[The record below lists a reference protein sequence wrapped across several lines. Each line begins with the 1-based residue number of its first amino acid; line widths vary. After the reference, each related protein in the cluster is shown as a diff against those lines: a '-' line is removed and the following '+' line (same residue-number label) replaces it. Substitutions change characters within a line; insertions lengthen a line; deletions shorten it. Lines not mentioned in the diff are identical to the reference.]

1 MGGVAILVRARI
13 KQQVIPNL
21 NLLSL
26 EAVAVLIK
34 LNNRYVTIVSA
45 YQPPSRQMQMSDYDK
60 VMNLDNSIIMAGDLN
75 AKHTNWGCRV
85 INPNGT
91 KLLSFIANTPYT
103 NYAPNEPTYFPSDV
117 NRQPDILDILLI
129 KSFPLICTQEALAEL
144 DSDHIPVHKLL
155 DLPDYSVQNCMD
167 YVTPNEVKLIVKNL
181 PNKKAPGHD
190 HLTNLMFKKLPAKG
204 IVLMTSLFNFLLR
217 VGHFPLSWKI
227 ATIILIK
234 KPGKNKSNPDSY
246 RPISLLTSLSK
257 IFEKVIH
264 TRLLNYLNS
273 AEVIPKFQF
282 GFRPNHSTIQQ
293 LFRIT
298 EHISNSFEKH
308 CHTGAV
314 FIDVSKAFDK
324 FSSRS
329 QSSRHFKKKKN
340 TRTSSD
346 ALTPPYTSKNRF
358 SPLLTIQVDDNT
370 DGIANEVS
378 TQQSQVRPKI
388 PPIYVYNISDY
399 ENFHTS
405 LANITFDEFSIANTK
420 SALKVNMDS
429 IDDYRTATKLFDDSG
444 TEYHTYQFPENKQLS
459 VIIRNLPV
467 NMSEACI
474 YKELV
479 ELKFEVASVTRL
491 QNKFKTPIPIVA
503 ILNTLLAFLTHHNID
518 IACITETH
526 LSSLD
531 EIKFPGYIPHRT
543 DRVTQSRAMG
553 GVAILV
559 RARIKQQVI
568 PNLNL
573 LSLEAVAVLIKLN
586 NRYVT
591 IVSAYQPPSRQMQMS
606 DYDKVMNLD
615 NSIIMA
621 GDLNAKHTNWGC
633 RVINPNGTKLLSFIA
648 NTPYTN
654 YAPNEP
660 TYFPSDVNRQPDI
673 LDILLI
679 KSFPLI
685 CTQEALAELDSDHIP
700 VKITINSSSQSYQS
714 NNSLIKGKP
723 NWDIFSNQIN
733 TNLIIP
739 KTIPTIQAAE
749 QMSEHLTTVIA
760 DAARACSK
768 PTLHNTKNIG
778 FLPQYILSLIQR
790 KHHARRIWQNQRNTE
805 NKKILNKLTKDVR
818 TALQNYR
825 VSSYNSYLLNMY
837 PGDSNLW
844 KETKRLLNQEINI
857 ILPLRTAN
865 ELVISDA
872 DKCSV
877 FSEMLYNIFST
888 NQISDIN
895 NERQVHKLLD
905 LPDYSVQN
913 CMDYVT
919 PNEVKLIVKNLPN
932 KKPPGHDHLT
942 NLMFKKLP
950 AKGIVLMTSLFNF
963 LELHTQ
969 KNYLKN
975 IIPDQFPNFYHNLID
990 SRNSVIPVDT
1000 VKIIKEHFK
1009 KKKNTRTSSD
1019 ALTPPYTSKN
1029 RFSPLLTIQVDDNTD
1044 GIANE
1049 VSTQQS
1055 QVRPKIPPIYVYN
1068 ISDYE
1073 NFHTSLAN
1081 ITFDEFSI
1089 ANTKS
1094 ALKVNMDSIDDYRTA
1109 TKLFDDSG
1117 TEYHTYQFPEN
1128 KQLSVIIRNLP
1139 VNMSEACI
1147 YKELVELKFEV
1158 ASVTRLQN
1166 KFKTPIPIVAILL
1179 SKSSTEIY
1187 SLNRLLHCVVTV
1199 EPRQPSKG
1207 IPQCTNCQR
1216 FSHTKKFCHLP
1227 PRCVKCA
1234 GDHHYSS
1241 CPKEIET
1248 PPKCVNCL
1256 SDHPATYRGCTF
1268 YKEISKDKK
1277 NATQFKNNYTKVQF
1291 PVNISNIT
1299 QNDVTDKR
1307 SYAAATK
1314 NKSQDKSFNNTDND
1328 FMKTLNTLLAFLTH
1342 HNIDIACITETHLSS
1357 LDEIKFPGYIPHRT
1371 DRVTQSRAM
1380 GGVAILVRAR
1390 IKQQVIPNLNLLSLE
1405 AVAVLIKLN
1414 NRYVTIVSAY
1424 QPPSRQMQ
1432 MSDYDKV
1439 MNLDN
1444 SIIMAG
1450 DLNAKHTNW
1459 GCRVIN
1465 PNGTKLLSFIANT
1478 PYTNYAP
1485 NEPTYFPS
1493 DVNRQPDI
1501 LDILLIKSF
1510 PLICTQEAL
1519 AELDS
1524 DHIPVKITINSS
1536 SQSYQSNNSL
1546 IKGKPNWDIFS
1557 NQINTNLIIPKTIP
1571 TIQAAEQMSEH
1582 LTTVIADAARACSK
1596 PTLHNT
1602 KNIGFLPQYILSLIQ
1617 RKHHARRIWQNQRN
1631 TENKK
1636 ILNKLTKDV
1645 RTALQNYRVSSYNSY
1660 LLNMYPGDSNLW
1672 KETKRLLNQEIN
1684 IILPLRTANELVISD
1699 ADKCSFSSRSQS
1711 SRHFKKKKNT
1721 RTSSDALTPP
1731 YTSKNRFSPLLTI
1744 QVDDNTDGIANE
1756 VSTQQSQVRPK
1767 IPPIYVYNIS
1777 DYENFHTSLANITFD
1792 EFSIANTKSALK
1804 VNMDSIDDYRTAT
1817 KLFDDSGTEYHTYQF
1832 PENKQLSVIIRNL
1845 PVNMSEACIYKEL
1858 LELKFEVASV
1868 TRLQNKF
1875 KTPIPIV
1882 AILLSKSSTEI
1893 YSLNRLLHCVVTV
1906 EPRQPS
1912 KGIPQCTNCQRF
1924 SHTKKFCHLPPR
1936 CVKCAGDHHY
1946 SSCPKE
1952 IETPPK
1958 CVNCLSDHPATY
1970 RGCTFYK
1977 EISKDKKNAT
1987 QFKNNYTKVQFP
1999 VNISNITQ
2007 NDVTDKRSYAAATK
2021 NKSQDKSFNNTDN
2034 DFMKTLLPLINTFIS
2049 QLLQKIIENLPAIL
2063 NSVHLNPN
2071 GSP

>member
-1 MGGVAILVRARI
+1 
-13 KQQVIPNL
+13 
-21 NLLSL
+21 
-26 EAVAVLIK
+26 
-34 LNNRYVTIVSA
+34 
-45 YQPPSRQMQMSDYDK
+45 
-60 VMNLDNSIIMAGDLN
+60 
-75 AKHTNWGCRV
+75 
-85 INPNGT
+85 
-91 KLLSFIANTPYT
+91 
-103 NYAPNEPTYFPSDV
+103 
-117 NRQPDILDILLI
+117 
-129 KSFPLICTQEALAEL
+129 
-144 DSDHIPVHKLL
+144 
-155 DLPDYSVQNCMD
+155 
-167 YVTPNEVKLIVKNL
+167 
-181 PNKKAPGHD
+181 
-190 HLTNLMFKKLPAKG
+190 
-204 IVLMTSLFNFLLR
+204 
-217 VGHFPLSWKI
+217 
-227 ATIILIK
+227 
-234 KPGKNKSNPDSY
+234 
-246 RPISLLTSLSK
+246 
-257 IFEKVIH
+257 
-264 TRLLNYLNS
+264 
-273 AEVIPKFQF
+273 
-282 GFRPNHSTIQQ
+282 
-293 LFRIT
+293 
-298 EHISNSFEKH
+298 
-308 CHTGAV
+308 
-314 FIDVSKAFDK
+314 
-324 FSSRS
+324 
-329 QSSRHFKKKKN
+329 
-340 TRTSSD
+340 
-346 ALTPPYTSKNRF
+346 
-358 SPLLTIQVDDNT
+358 
-370 DGIANEVS
+370 
-378 TQQSQVRPKI
+378 
-388 PPIYVYNISDY
+388 
-399 ENFHTS
+399 
-405 LANITFDEFSIANTK
+405 
-420 SALKVNMDS
+420 MDS

-444 TEYHTYQFPENKQLS
+444 IEYHTYQFPENKQLS

-491 QNKFKTPIPIVA
+491 QNTFKTPIPIVA
-503 ILNTLLAFLTHHNID
+503 ILLSKSSTEIYSLNRLLHCVVTVEPRQPSKGIPQCTNCQRFSHTKKFCHLPPRCVKCAGDHHYSSCPKEIETPPKCVNCLSDHPATYRGCTFYKEISKDKKNATQFKNNYTKNADGLKNKRNTLLAFLTHHNID

-749 QMSEHLTTVIA
+749 QIS
-760 DAARACSK
+760 S
-768 PTLHNTKNIG
+768 
-778 FLPQYILSLIQR
+778 PQD
-790 KHHARRIWQNQRNTE
+790 RN
-805 NKKILNKLTKDVR
+805 
-818 TALQNYR
+818 
-825 VSSYNSYLLNMY
+825 
-837 PGDSNLW
+837 
-844 KETKRLLNQEINI
+844 
-857 ILPLRTAN
+857 
-865 ELVISDA
+865 
-872 DKCSV
+872 
-877 FSEMLYNIFST
+877 
-888 NQISDIN
+888 
-895 NERQVHKLLD
+895 
-905 LPDYSVQN
+905 LPD
-913 CMDYVT
+913 
-919 PNEVKLIVKNLPN
+919 
-932 KKPPGHDHLT
+932 
-942 NLMFKKLP
+942 
-950 AKGIVLMTSLFNF
+950 TS
-963 LELHTQ
+963 
-969 KNYLKN
+969 
-975 IIPDQFPNFYHNLID
+975 
-990 SRNSVIPVDT
+990 
-1000 VKIIKEHFK
+1000 K

-1328 FMKTLNTLLAFLTH
+1328 FMKTL
-1342 HNIDIACITETHLSS
+1342 
-1357 LDEIKFPGYIPHRT
+1357 
-1371 DRVTQSRAM
+1371 
-1380 GGVAILVRAR
+1380 
-1390 IKQQVIPNLNLLSLE
+1390 
-1405 AVAVLIKLN
+1405 
-1414 NRYVTIVSAY
+1414 
-1424 QPPSRQMQ
+1424 
-1432 MSDYDKV
+1432 
-1439 MNLDN
+1439 
-1444 SIIMAG
+1444 
-1450 DLNAKHTNW
+1450 
-1459 GCRVIN
+1459 
-1465 PNGTKLLSFIANT
+1465 
-1478 PYTNYAP
+1478 
-1485 NEPTYFPS
+1485 
-1493 DVNRQPDI
+1493 
-1501 LDILLIKSF
+1501 
-1510 PLICTQEAL
+1510 
-1519 AELDS
+1519 
-1524 DHIPVKITINSS
+1524 
-1536 SQSYQSNNSL
+1536 
-1546 IKGKPNWDIFS
+1546 
-1557 NQINTNLIIPKTIP
+1557 
-1571 TIQAAEQMSEH
+1571 
-1582 LTTVIADAARACSK
+1582 
-1596 PTLHNT
+1596 
-1602 KNIGFLPQYILSLIQ
+1602 
-1617 RKHHARRIWQNQRN
+1617 
-1631 TENKK
+1631 
-1636 ILNKLTKDV
+1636 
-1645 RTALQNYRVSSYNSY
+1645 
-1660 LLNMYPGDSNLW
+1660 
-1672 KETKRLLNQEIN
+1672 
-1684 IILPLRTANELVISD
+1684 
-1699 ADKCSFSSRSQS
+1699 
-1711 SRHFKKKKNT
+1711 
-1721 RTSSDALTPP
+1721 
-1731 YTSKNRFSPLLTI
+1731 
-1744 QVDDNTDGIANE
+1744 
-1756 VSTQQSQVRPK
+1756 
-1767 IPPIYVYNIS
+1767 
-1777 DYENFHTSLANITFD
+1777 
-1792 EFSIANTKSALK
+1792 
-1804 VNMDSIDDYRTAT
+1804 
-1817 KLFDDSGTEYHTYQF
+1817 
-1832 PENKQLSVIIRNL
+1832 
-1845 PVNMSEACIYKEL
+1845 
-1858 LELKFEVASV
+1858 
-1868 TRLQNKF
+1868 
-1875 KTPIPIV
+1875 
-1882 AILLSKSSTEI
+1882 
-1893 YSLNRLLHCVVTV
+1893 
-1906 EPRQPS
+1906 
-1912 KGIPQCTNCQRF
+1912 
-1924 SHTKKFCHLPPR
+1924 
-1936 CVKCAGDHHY
+1936 
-1946 SSCPKE
+1946 
-1952 IETPPK
+1952 
-1958 CVNCLSDHPATY
+1958 
-1970 RGCTFYK
+1970 
-1977 EISKDKKNAT
+1977 
-1987 QFKNNYTKVQFP
+1987 
-1999 VNISNITQ
+1999 
-2007 NDVTDKRSYAAATK
+2007 
-2021 NKSQDKSFNNTDN
+2021 
-2034 DFMKTLLPLINTFIS
+2034 LPLINTFIS

>member
-155 DLPDYSVQNCMD
+155 DLPDYSVQNCKD

-181 PNKKAPGHD
+181 PNKKPPGHD

-308 CHTGAV
+308 CHTGAI

-329 QSSRHFKKKKN
+329 QSSR
-340 TRTSSD
+340 
-346 ALTPPYTSKNRF
+346 
-358 SPLLTIQVDDNT
+358 
-370 DGIANEVS
+370 
-378 TQQSQVRPKI
+378 
-388 PPIYVYNISDY
+388 
-399 ENFHTS
+399 
-405 LANITFDEFSIANTK
+405 
-420 SALKVNMDS
+420 
-429 IDDYRTATKLFDDSG
+429 
-444 TEYHTYQFPENKQLS
+444 
-459 VIIRNLPV
+459 
-467 NMSEACI
+467 
-474 YKELV
+474 
-479 ELKFEVASVTRL
+479 
-491 QNKFKTPIPIVA
+491 
-503 ILNTLLAFLTHHNID
+503 
-518 IACITETH
+518 
-526 LSSLD
+526 
-531 EIKFPGYIPHRT
+531 
-543 DRVTQSRAMG
+543 
-553 GVAILV
+553 
-559 RARIKQQVI
+559 
-568 PNLNL
+568 
-573 LSLEAVAVLIKLN
+573 
-586 NRYVT
+586 
-591 IVSAYQPPSRQMQMS
+591 
-606 DYDKVMNLD
+606 
-615 NSIIMA
+615 
-621 GDLNAKHTNWGC
+621 
-633 RVINPNGTKLLSFIA
+633 
-648 NTPYTN
+648 
-654 YAPNEP
+654 
-660 TYFPSDVNRQPDI
+660 
-673 LDILLI
+673 
-679 KSFPLI
+679 
-685 CTQEALAELDSDHIP
+685 
-700 VKITINSSSQSYQS
+700 
-714 NNSLIKGKP
+714 
-723 NWDIFSNQIN
+723 
-733 TNLIIP
+733 
-739 KTIPTIQAAE
+739 
-749 QMSEHLTTVIA
+749 
-760 DAARACSK
+760 
-768 PTLHNTKNIG
+768 
-778 FLPQYILSLIQR
+778 
-790 KHHARRIWQNQRNTE
+790 
-805 NKKILNKLTKDVR
+805 
-818 TALQNYR
+818 
-825 VSSYNSYLLNMY
+825 
-837 PGDSNLW
+837 
-844 KETKRLLNQEINI
+844 
-857 ILPLRTAN
+857 
-865 ELVISDA
+865 
-872 DKCSV
+872 
-877 FSEMLYNIFST
+877 
-888 NQISDIN
+888 
-895 NERQVHKLLD
+895 
-905 LPDYSVQN
+905 
-913 CMDYVT
+913 
-919 PNEVKLIVKNLPN
+919 
-932 KKPPGHDHLT
+932 
-942 NLMFKKLP
+942 
-950 AKGIVLMTSLFNF
+950 
-963 LELHTQ
+963 
-969 KNYLKN
+969 
-975 IIPDQFPNFYHNLID
+975 
-990 SRNSVIPVDT
+990 
-1000 VKIIKEHFK
+1000 HFK

-1199 EPRQPSKG
+1199 
-1207 IPQCTNCQR
+1207 
-1216 FSHTKKFCHLP
+1216 
-1227 PRCVKCA
+1227 
-1234 GDHHYSS
+1234 D
-1241 CPKEIET
+1241 
-1248 PPKCVNCL
+1248 
-1256 SDHPATYRGCTF
+1256 
-1268 YKEISKDKK
+1268 
-1277 NATQFKNNYTKVQF
+1277 
-1291 PVNISNIT
+1291 
-1299 QNDVTDKR
+1299 
-1307 SYAAATK
+1307 
-1314 NKSQDKSFNNTDND
+1314 
-1328 FMKTLNTLLAFLTH
+1328 
-1342 HNIDIACITETHLSS
+1342 
-1357 LDEIKFPGYIPHRT
+1357 
-1371 DRVTQSRAM
+1371 
-1380 GGVAILVRAR
+1380 
-1390 IKQQVIPNLNLLSLE
+1390 
-1405 AVAVLIKLN
+1405 
-1414 NRYVTIVSAY
+1414 
-1424 QPPSRQMQ
+1424 
-1432 MSDYDKV
+1432 
-1439 MNLDN
+1439 
-1444 SIIMAG
+1444 
-1450 DLNAKHTNW
+1450 
-1459 GCRVIN
+1459 
-1465 PNGTKLLSFIANT
+1465 
-1478 PYTNYAP
+1478 
-1485 NEPTYFPS
+1485 
-1493 DVNRQPDI
+1493 
-1501 LDILLIKSF
+1501 
-1510 PLICTQEAL
+1510 
-1519 AELDS
+1519 
-1524 DHIPVKITINSS
+1524 
-1536 SQSYQSNNSL
+1536 
-1546 IKGKPNWDIFS
+1546 
-1557 NQINTNLIIPKTIP
+1557 
-1571 TIQAAEQMSEH
+1571 
-1582 LTTVIADAARACSK
+1582 
-1596 PTLHNT
+1596 
-1602 KNIGFLPQYILSLIQ
+1602 
-1617 RKHHARRIWQNQRN
+1617 
-1631 TENKK
+1631 
-1636 ILNKLTKDV
+1636 
-1645 RTALQNYRVSSYNSY
+1645 
-1660 LLNMYPGDSNLW
+1660 
-1672 KETKRLLNQEIN
+1672 
-1684 IILPLRTANELVISD
+1684 
-1699 ADKCSFSSRSQS
+1699 
-1711 SRHFKKKKNT
+1711 
-1721 RTSSDALTPP
+1721 
-1731 YTSKNRFSPLLTI
+1731 
-1744 QVDDNTDGIANE
+1744 
-1756 VSTQQSQVRPK
+1756 
-1767 IPPIYVYNIS
+1767 
-1777 DYENFHTSLANITFD
+1777 
-1792 EFSIANTKSALK
+1792 
-1804 VNMDSIDDYRTAT
+1804 
-1817 KLFDDSGTEYHTYQF
+1817 
-1832 PENKQLSVIIRNL
+1832 
-1845 PVNMSEACIYKEL
+1845 
-1858 LELKFEVASV
+1858 
-1868 TRLQNKF
+1868 
-1875 KTPIPIV
+1875 
-1882 AILLSKSSTEI
+1882 
-1893 YSLNRLLHCVVTV
+1893 
-1906 EPRQPS
+1906 PRQPS